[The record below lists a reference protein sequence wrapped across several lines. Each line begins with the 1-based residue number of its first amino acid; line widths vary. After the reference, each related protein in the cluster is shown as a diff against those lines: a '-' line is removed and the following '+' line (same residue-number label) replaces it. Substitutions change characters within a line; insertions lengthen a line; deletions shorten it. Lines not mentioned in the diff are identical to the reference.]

1 MTELLRQAA
10 AALERLPPDRQDAIA
25 RVILLLVRNDAL
37 TEIAPEDLP
46 FVLEG
51 LAEIARGEFAT
62 DEEVEAAF
70 RPFVQ

>member
-25 RVILLLVRNDAL
+25 RVILMLVRNDAL
-37 TEIAPEDLP
+37 AEIAPEDLP
-46 FVLEG
+46 FVLQG

-70 RPFVQ
+70 RTFVQ

>member
-25 RVILLLVRNDAL
+25 RVILLLVRNDAWA
-37 TEIAPEDLP
+37 EIAPEDLP
-46 FVLEG
+46 FVLQG

-70 RPFVQ
+70 RSFVQ

>member
-37 TEIAPEDLP
+37 AEIAPEDLP
-46 FVLEG
+46 FVLQG

-70 RPFVQ
+70 RRFVQ

>member
-1 MTELLRQAA
+1 MTELFRQAA

-46 FVLEG
+46 FVLQG

-70 RPFVQ
+70 RTFVQ

>member
-1 MTELLRQAA
+1 MTDLLRQAL

-25 RVILLLVRNDAL
+25 GVILLLVRNDAW

-51 LAEIARGEFAT
+51 LIEIARGEFAT

-70 RPFVQ
+70 RSFVQ